1 MLAMS
6 VPYFMMIT
14 SKLFETVVASYISI
28 FIIILVLNRTSEQVF
43 LPLVRNKQ
51 N

>member
-6 VPYFMMIT
+6 VPYFMMIYQ
-14 SKLFETVVASYISI
+14 KLFETVVAIAISI
-28 FIIILVLNRTSEQVF
+28 FIIMLVLNRTSEQVF
-43 LPLVRNKQ
+43 LPLVKNKQ